1 MTARHPNI
9 PSLTDFDLKLLRVFH
24 AVVQAEGLA
33 PAQETLGLSLSTISI
48 KIKQLEERLGFTLC
62 ERGRKGFALTRE
74 GERIHESLMPL
85 FDSITDF
92 REIVADV
99 RGNLAGELHLGFV
112 DALATYR
119 DIRLEDAFRC
129 FADMAPDVTMH
140 IDISSPQEL
149 QQGVL
154 DGRYHLIITCVEPDH
169 DAVEAVPIFAEQQG
183 LFCGHRHPLFDEQ
196 DPEIQRQGLE
206 SATFCDKSY
215 NAPAYLRQDD
225 SRVGPIVAHMESAAL
240 LILSG
245 RYVGHLPRHSA
256 ATWQRD
262 GLMRELLPGEYDY
275 TTQFYLGA
283 HRDQSTRIADAFRR
297 CLLEALPRP

>member
-1 MTARHPNI
+1 MTARHPNV
-9 PSLTDFDLKLLRVFH
+9 PSLTDFDLKLLRIFH
-24 AVVQAEGLA
+24 AVVQAQGLA

-48 KIKQLEERLGFTLC
+48 KLKQLEERLGFTLC

-74 GERIHESLMPL
+74 GERIHESLAPL

-92 REIVADV
+92 REVVADV
-99 RGNLAGELHLGFV
+99 RGNMAGELHLGFV

-119 DIRLEDAFRC
+119 EIGLEDAFRR
-129 FADMAPDVTMH
+129 FADMAPDVGMH

-149 QQGVL
+149 EQGVL

-169 DAVEAVPIFAEQQG
+169 DAVEATPIFVEQQG
-183 LFCGHRHPLFDEQ
+183 LFCGQHHPLFEEH
-196 DPEIQRQGLE
+196 DPAVLREALQ
-206 SATFCDKSY
+206 SARFCDKSY
-215 NAPAYLRQDD
+215 NSPAFLPRDD
-225 SRVGPIVAHMESAAL
+225 NRVGPIVAHMESAAL

-256 ATWQRD
+256 ATWVRD
-262 GLMRELLPGEYDY
+262 DLMRELLPGEYDY

-283 HRDQSTRIADAFRR
+283 HRDQSTRIVDAFRR
-297 CLLEALPRP
+297 CLLEALPRA